1 MSATKREQQPFVY
14 GSLSKEEIYL
24 KAPAATAS
32 PTAVVSTPPA
42 LDQTAAAPAEDERF
56 WQAIK
61 TSTVAGL
68 YEEFLSRYPRS
79 DHAAEARKRIEDFR
93 SKQVAAVSPTT
104 AVSPLSPPTR
114 HGDLIT
120 ATILGF
126 GDVEHTFV
134 QRAEGTD
141 ERALPGFH
149 PVPVGTGPS
158 RYSLGDVDHF
168 AVCVPAGTVDATV
181 EFYKN
186 VLDFELIFVERIEV
200 GSQAMTTKV
209 VQSRSGSVTFTLI
222 EPDVT
227 RDPGH
232 IDGFLTDHYGAGVQH
247 IAFSTDNIVEAI
259 GAVRDNGVEF
269 LGTPDMYY
277 RLLPERV
284 ELARYTVEELKE
296 FSVLVDED
304 HDGQLYQIFT
314 KSVHPRNTIFM
325 ELIERL
331 GARSFGSGNIASL
344 YEAVELER
352 HRAEA
357 AGAADAAAA

>member
-1 MSATKREQQPFVY
+1 MTTSANGAFDDMVLDHVGFYVSNLAETRRWWTDSFGFSVY
-14 GSLSKEEIYL
+14 AKGEHAVGLGSNEIHLVLTEPAGDDRGATYL
-24 KAPAATAS
+24 AEHGDGVCDIALRTADAAAAYHEAVARGATPVSAPA
-32 PTAVVSTPPA
+32 
-42 LDQTAAAPAEDERF
+42 
-56 WQAIK
+56 
-61 TSTVAGL
+61 
-68 YEEFLSRYPRS
+68 
-79 DHAAEARKRIEDFR
+79 
-93 SKQVAAVSPTT
+93 
-104 AVSPLSPPTR
+104 R
-114 HGDLIT
+114 HGELIT
-120 ATILGF
+120 ATIRGF
-126 GDVEHTFV
+126 GDVDHTFV
-134 QRAEGTD
+134 QRADGTD
-141 ERALPGFH
+141 VRALPGFH

-158 RYSLGDVDHF
+158 RYSLNEVDHF
-168 AVCVPAGTVDATV
+168 AVCVDGGTGDATV
-181 EFYKN
+181 AFYEN

-200 GSQAMTTKV
+200 GTQAMTTKV

-232 IDGFLTDHYGAGVQH
+232 IDGFLKDHDGAGVQH
-247 IAFSTDNIVEAI
+247 IAFSTDNIVEAVS
-259 GAVRDNGVEF
+259 AVQHNGVEF

-284 ELARYTVEELKE
+284 ELARYTVEELKK

-331 GARSFGSGNIASL
+331 GARTFGSGNIASL

-352 HRAEA
+352 QRAEA
-357 AGAADAAAA
+357 GGADATAA

>member
-1 MSATKREQQPFVY
+1 MTTSANGIFDDMVLDHVGFYVSDLAETRRWWTDSFGFSVYAKGDHAVGLGSNQIHLVLTQPA
-14 GSLSKEEIYL
+14 GDNPGTAYL
-24 KAPAATAS
+24 AKHGDG
-32 PTAVVSTPPA
+32 VSDIA
-42 LDQTAAAPAEDERF
+42 LRTTDAAAAYQE
-56 WQAIK
+56 A
-61 TSTVAGL
+61 VARGAT
-68 YEEFLSRYPRS
+68 P
-79 DHAAEARKRIEDFR
+79 
-93 SKQVAAVSPTT
+93 V
-104 AVSPLSPPTR
+104 SPPTR
-114 HGDLIT
+114 HGDVIT
-120 ATILGF
+120 ATIGGF

-134 QRAEGTD
+134 QRADGTD

-168 AVCVPAGTVDATV
+168 AVCVESGTVDATV
-181 EFYKN
+181 EFYAK

-200 GSQAMTTKV
+200 GTQAMTTKV

-227 RDPGH
+227 REPGH
-232 IDGFLTDHYGAGVQH
+232 IDGFLKDHAGAGVQH
-247 IAFSTDNIVEAI
+247 IAFSTDNIVEAVS
-259 GAVRDNGVEF
+259 AVHNNGVTF
-269 LGTPDMYY
+269 LSTPDMYY

-284 ELARYTVEELKE
+284 ELARYTVDELKQ

-352 HRAEA
+352 QRAEA
-357 AGAADAAAA
+357 ETAGEADATAA